1 MNPRKLLFHQVNNL
15 IETKLIPR
23 QSKSHIDIN
32 KVALKSPYALEEN
45 LFSSKSNKEILLSQ
59 IKTVQMSLLFSNKSI
74 PQKEK
79 LNNVKKLLKDLKQNL
94 VSMLAQKKEQK
105 LYLKKSINDT
115 KQILQDKL
123 FNKNTNETKE
133 KEENIIKE
141 TDVLEKNYGGDELS
155 KLKMLNFKAE
165 NEIDKL
171 NFMIENKTY
180 MLNFLKITN
189 IYPEEKI
196 EIFYDYQKQ
205 NSNEIDDS
213 FNFYINQDKEK
224 LNQIIILKKE
234 QNKEIFQLEND
245 INYIKKNIE
254 YEKNMNLI
262 LNNLKENNNM
272 NNLSKLYNS
281 FIKNNMN
288 NINNQIFFNGK
299 KRNSQN
305 VYMNFNIKINKYIS
319 TMINKSLAKSTRNN
333 SISYRIDKFD
343 DNNYNLKE
351 NKNKI
356 ILKNKNKLLQKIPS
370 TNKII
375 IH

>member
-123 FNKNTNETKE
+123 FNKNTNESKE

-224 LNQIIILKKE
+224 LKQIIILKKE

>member
-1 MNPRKLLFHQVNNL
+1 
-15 IETKLIPR
+15 
-23 QSKSHIDIN
+23 
-32 KVALKSPYALEEN
+32 
-45 LFSSKSNKEILLSQ
+45 
-59 IKTVQMSLLFSNKSI
+59 
-74 PQKEK
+74 
-79 LNNVKKLLKDLKQNL
+79 
-94 VSMLAQKKEQK
+94 
-105 LYLKKSINDT
+105 
-115 KQILQDKL
+115 
-123 FNKNTNETKE
+123 
-133 KEENIIKE
+133 
-141 TDVLEKNYGGDELS
+141 
-155 KLKMLNFKAE
+155 
-165 NEIDKL
+165 
-171 NFMIENKTY
+171 
-180 MLNFLKITN
+180 
-189 IYPEEKI
+189 
-196 EIFYDYQKQ
+196 
-205 NSNEIDDS
+205 
-213 FNFYINQDKEK
+213 
-224 LNQIIILKKE
+224 
-234 QNKEIFQLEND
+234 
-245 INYIKKNIE
+245 
-254 YEKNMNLI
+254 MNLI

>member
-23 QSKSHIDIN
+23 QSKSLIDVN
-32 KVALKSPYALEEN
+32 KIALKSPYALEEN

-79 LNNVKKLLKDLKQNL
+79 FNNVKKLLEDLKQNL

-123 FNKNTNETKE
+123 FNKNTNESKE

-351 NKNKI
+351 NKSKI

>member
-79 LNNVKKLLKDLKQNL
+79 FNNVKKLLEDLKQNL

>member
-23 QSKSHIDIN
+23 QSKSLIDVN
-32 KVALKSPYALEEN
+32 KIALKSPYALEEN

-79 LNNVKKLLKDLKQNL
+79 FNNVKKLLEDLKQNL

-123 FNKNTNETKE
+123 FNKNTNESKE

-224 LNQIIILKKE
+224 LKQIIILKKE

-351 NKNKI
+351 NKSKI

>member
-224 LNQIIILKKE
+224 LKQIIILKKE

>member
-23 QSKSHIDIN
+23 QSKSLIDVN
-32 KVALKSPYALEEN
+32 KIALKSPYALEEN

-79 LNNVKKLLKDLKQNL
+79 FNNVKKLLEDLKQNL

-123 FNKNTNETKE
+123 FNKNTNESKE

-224 LNQIIILKKE
+224 LKQIIILKKE

-305 VYMNFNIKINKYIS
+305 VCVNFNIKINKYIS

-356 ILKNKNKLLQKIPS
+356 ILKNKNKLLQKI
-370 TNKII
+370 

>member
-79 LNNVKKLLKDLKQNL
+79 FNNVKKLLEDLKQNL

-123 FNKNTNETKE
+123 FNKNTNESKE

>member
-23 QSKSHIDIN
+23 QSKSLIDVN
-32 KVALKSPYALEEN
+32 KIALKSPYALEEN

-79 LNNVKKLLKDLKQNL
+79 FNNVKKLLEDLKQNL

-123 FNKNTNETKE
+123 FNKNTNESKE

-205 NSNEIDDS
+205 NSNEIDNS

>member
-45 LFSSKSNKEILLSQ
+45 LFSSKSNKEILLSK

-79 LNNVKKLLKDLKQNL
+79 FNNVKKLLEDLKQNL

-123 FNKNTNETKE
+123 FNKNTNESKE

-245 INYIKKNIE
+245 INYIKKNIK
-254 YEKNMNLI
+254 YKKNMNLI

>member
-45 LFSSKSNKEILLSQ
+45 LFSSKSNKEILLSK

-79 LNNVKKLLKDLKQNL
+79 FNNVKKLLEDLKQNL

-123 FNKNTNETKE
+123 FNKNTNESKE